1 MKIDAVYLYSAPS
14 QKTESEFVN
23 LSSDI
28 NQRHLYFVV
37 AGTGD

>member
-14 QKTESEFVN
+14 QSEFVN